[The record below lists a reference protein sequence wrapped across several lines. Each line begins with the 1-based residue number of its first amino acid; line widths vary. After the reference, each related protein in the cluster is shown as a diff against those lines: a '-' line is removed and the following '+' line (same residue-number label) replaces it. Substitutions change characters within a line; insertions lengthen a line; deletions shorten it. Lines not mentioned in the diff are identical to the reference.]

1 MHLPLC
7 VMLKKM
13 KYRMRTILLLI
24 VLSLNSIVYGQQDER
39 ISTIDFVQ
47 ILNENKA
54 EAYYYYQNNWKA
66 LRNRALENDYI
77 HSFQILETPFTEED
91 PFQLMLITTYANKEQ
106 YDLREDHFR
115 TLIQEAGALKLMN
128 EKKPGEFRKTLFSKE
143 NVGHWK

>member
-1 MHLPLC
+1 M
-7 VMLKKM
+7 
-13 KYRMRTILLLI
+13 MRTILLLI
-24 VLSLNSIVYGQQDER
+24 VLGLNSIVFGQQDER

-54 EAYYYYQNNWKA
+54 EAFYYYQNNWKA

-77 HSFQILETPFTEED
+77 HSFQILETPFTEEE

-106 YDLREDHFR
+106 YDLREDHFNA
-115 TLIQEAGALKLMN
+115 LIREAGALKLMN

>member
-1 MHLPLC
+1 
-7 VMLKKM
+7 
-13 KYRMRTILLLI
+13 MRTILLLI

>member
-1 MHLPLC
+1 
-7 VMLKKM
+7 M